1 MMELEQRF
9 PWPVPDPRMRITV
22 GGVNDDGSVRMIEYS
37 DMHRVVEGMEVPP
50 GAPEAAASVLT
61 TARELMRM
69 SFYRWEFMVVSVCW
83 SLFAVETALRERLSA
98 PRKTFDQLIKLA
110 VEEGVLSGDM
120 GDRLHAG
127 RTIRNQVAH
136 GKSTHSAYTIGLAVP
151 MLQAS
156 FDVIGLLY
164 PPESDNSAG
173 QEPFADIHR

>member
-1 MMELEQRF
+1 MEQHL

-22 GGVNDDGSVRMIEYS
+22 GGINEDGSVRMIEYS

-83 SLFAVETALRERLSA
+83 SLFAVETALRDRLSA
-98 PRKTFDQLIKLA
+98 PKKTFDQLIKLA
-110 VEEGVLSGDM
+110 VEQGVLTADVG
-120 GDRLHAG
+120 GRLHAG

-136 GKSTHSAYTIGLAVP
+136 GESAHSAYTLGLAVP

-164 PPESDNSAG
+164 PTDSNNSA
-173 QEPFADIHR
+173 QSTVVR

>member
-1 MMELEQRF
+1 MEQRL

-22 GGVNDDGSVRMIEYS
+22 GGINEDGSVRMIEYS

-83 SLFAVETALRERLSA
+83 SLFAVETALRDRLSA
-98 PRKTFDQLIKLA
+98 PKKTFDQLIKLA
-110 VEEGVLSGDM
+110 VEQGVLSVDV

-136 GKSTHSAYTIGLAVP
+136 GESAHSAYTLGLAAP

-156 FDVIGLLY
+156 FDVISLLY
-164 PPESDNSAG
+164 PADSNNSSS
-173 QEPFADIHR
+173 QQPIVDISASE